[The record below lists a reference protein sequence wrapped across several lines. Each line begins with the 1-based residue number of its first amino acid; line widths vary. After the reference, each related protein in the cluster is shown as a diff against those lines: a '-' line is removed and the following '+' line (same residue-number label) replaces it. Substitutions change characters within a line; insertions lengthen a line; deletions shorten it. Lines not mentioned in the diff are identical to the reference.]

1 MEDYEGLVGLVE
13 VSIADDRI
21 DVVGAINRAEPP
33 V

>member
-1 MEDYEGLVGLVE
+1 MIEGLVGLVE

-21 DVVGAINRAEPP
+21 DVVGAISRAEPP